1 MKIDDRSEEL
11 KGWDFLVYTIINNYF
26 SENDHFT
33 LKEVYS
39 FETHFKKVYPN
50 NYHIKDKIR
59 QVLQHLRDKG
69 IVSFI
74 SRGVYQL
81 LPSEIKNNRVEEKQ
95 QDLVYLI
102 SNESIPGW
110 VKIGRTS
117 KIEQRMKD
125 LYNTSVPLP
134 FHLEDYITAGSKEE
148 SDFIEKAIH
157 TIIDTLNP
165 ELRKNTEA
173 NKREFF
179 RMTPEEGK
187 KIFSLVTH
195 ITAINP
201 VQVYTQ
207 Q

>member
-1 MKIDDRSEEL
+1 MKIDNRSKEL

-26 SENDHFT
+26 SDNKEFT
-33 LKEVYS
+33 LQEVYS
-39 FETHFKKVYPN
+39 FEEKFKEVYPMN
-50 NYHIKDKIR
+50 FHIKDKIR

-69 IVSFI
+69 IISFV
-74 SRGVYQL
+74 SRGVYKM
-81 LPSEIKNNRVEEKQ
+81 LPNEIVDIQVEEKHQ
-95 QDLVYLI
+95 NLVYLI

-117 KIEQRMKD
+117 KIDQRLKN

-134 FHLEDYITAGSKEE
+134 FYLEGFITASSKEE
-148 SDFIEKAIH
+148 SMFIEKAIH

-165 ELRKNTEA
+165 DLRKNTEA

-179 RMTPEEGK
+179 KMTPEEGK
-187 KIFSLVTH
+187 KIFSLVAH

-201 VQVYTQ
+201 VQIYIQ
-207 Q
+207 

>member
-69 IVSFI
+69 IVSCI